1 MRTRLEN
8 DERIGVNSHPSCG
21 ARVLAEQPWSPD
33 ILWVRSWCHYTV
45 WRRNRTSEIET
56 SRDDGFFFDSVTV
69 HYSNTCL
76 EPSRKVV
83 I

>member
-33 ILWVRSWCHYTV
+33 ILWVRSRCHYGGGIAQARLKLHVTTV
-45 WRRNRTSEIET
+45 
-56 SRDDGFFFDSVTV
+56 FFLIPLQYITATLV
-69 HYSNTCL
+69 
-76 EPSRKVV
+76 
-83 I
+83 